1 VSDIGIGFPWW
12 FTLGVALM
20 IALPVRTAIMVGLGV
35 VAYRARR
42 RGQTRRLLGLKWS
55 MSIVAPFWLL
65 GLGFGAWV
73 KVGEISRHIYDLRHY
88 FALAKA
94 QEVDGNAFPAGTWVA
109 LDEDEAL
116 KEAELPAGATVTLRG
131 AAWQGRIEFAAPAFP
146 VGSVHGR
153 ITAGT
158 LAASTVIDDIPCE
171 AGDGVTFFWDGR
183 LMECTLS
190 RDADL
195 VTTISKPDGAA
206 QIRKLRCMGGDTIQ
220 MAGLRPAEVEGCRL
234 AEPVDVDAVVCAE
247 RERILVINGEL
258 SACTLAEPTRFGPLG
273 LPAGTA
279 VTYYD
284 RYLSTFRLP
293 PRGASVDAFGLS
305 LPAGTEASYCYRK
318 EALEHL
324 SVNKAAFVVIEGV
337 KLTGWIDFDCGS
349 FRDRQLFEDTVV
361 SGRRRQ
367 QGERVSR
374 EDLSPQN
381 GG

>member
-1 VSDIGIGFPWW
+1 MSDIGIGFPWW

-20 IALPVRTAIMVGLGV
+20 IALPVTTAIMVGLGV

-88 FALAKA
+88 FTLAKA
-94 QEVDGNAFPAGTWVA
+94 EEVDGIAFPAGTWVA
-109 LDEDEAL
+109 LDQDEAL

-158 LAASTVIDDIPCE
+158 LAASTVIDGIPCE

-206 QIRKLRCMGGDTIQ
+206 
-220 MAGLRPAEVEGCRL
+220 
-234 AEPVDVDAVVCAE
+234 
-247 RERILVINGEL
+247 
-258 SACTLAEPTRFGPLG
+258 
-273 LPAGTA
+273 
-279 VTYYD
+279 
-284 RYLSTFRLP
+284 
-293 PRGASVDAFGLS
+293 
-305 LPAGTEASYCYRK
+305 
-318 EALEHL
+318 
-324 SVNKAAFVVIEGV
+324 
-337 KLTGWIDFDCGS
+337 
-349 FRDRQLFEDTVV
+349 
-361 SGRRRQ
+361 
-367 QGERVSR
+367 
-374 EDLSPQN
+374 
-381 GG
+381 